1 MPNPPPGTTRM
12 PPRFVPTL
20 TEVVQNEP
28 VPPLQS
34 DMAPDAS
41 ASTSPDAPYSAQASY
56 AASTASPFYA
66 PQPPAVSP
74 SPAELPEPRAEA
86 MTSAQG
92 GLPPSDSLEDQIIHR
107 VMQRVDLSLE
117 RRLQEAVS
125 AMVLA
130 QTQLLVPRLREEIEF
145 VVRQS
150 VSDAVADELAT
161 RNLR

>member
-1 MPNPPPGTTRM
+1 MQIPPRT

-20 TEVVQNEP
+20 TEVVQHVP
-28 VPPLQS
+28 V
-34 DMAPDAS
+34 S
-41 ASTSPDAPYSAQASY
+41 ASTLAPPAQFSDDAGEQGRWPDADVPL
-56 AASTASPFYA
+56 
-66 PQPPAVSP
+66 PAVPDFSARP
-74 SPAELPEPRAEA
+74 GPPEILATEA
-86 MTSAQG
+86 
-92 GLPPSDSLEDQIIHR
+92 LEDQIIHR

-117 RRLQEAVS
+117 RRLQDAVS

-161 RNLR
+161 RSPR

>member
-1 MPNPPPGTTRM
+1 MQIPPRT

-20 TEVVQNEP
+20 TEVVQNAPVYSSDEAWQQPPSKDAKDANDDWPAEP
-28 VPPLQS
+28 AFETEPAAEPEPDVPPP
-34 DMAPDAS
+34 A
-41 ASTSPDAPYSAQASY
+41 DAPGSLAN
-56 AASTASPFYA
+56 
-66 PQPPAVSP
+66 
-74 SPAELPEPRAEA
+74 EA
-86 MTSAQG
+86 
-92 GLPPSDSLEDQIIHR
+92 LEDQIIHR

-117 RRLQEAVS
+117 RRLQDAVS

-161 RNLR
+161 RSPRG

>member
-1 MPNPPPGTTRM
+1 MQTPPRT

-20 TEVVQNEP
+20 TEVVQHVP
-28 VPPLQS
+28 V
-34 DMAPDAS
+34 S
-41 ASTSPDAPYSAQASY
+41 ASTLAPLASPAPYSDDASGQGGWPDADPPLPPVPDF
-56 AASTASPFYA
+56 AARASPPDILA
-66 PQPPAVSP
+66 T
-74 SPAELPEPRAEA
+74 EA
-86 MTSAQG
+86 
-92 GLPPSDSLEDQIIHR
+92 LEDQIIHR

-117 RRLQEAVS
+117 RRLQDAVS

-161 RNLR
+161 RSPR

>member
-1 MPNPPPGTTRM
+1 MQIPPRT

-20 TEVVQNEP
+20 TEVVQNAP
-28 VPPLQS
+28 VYSS
-34 DMAPDAS
+34 DEAW
-41 ASTSPDAPYSAQASY
+41 Q
-56 AASTASPFYA
+56 
-66 PQPPAVSP
+66 QP
-74 SPAELPEPRAEA
+74 SPAPLKDEWPSEPLVLPAELVAEQA
-86 MTSAQG
+86 AEMEA
-92 GLPPSDSLEDQIIHR
+92 PSDLPDALANEALEDQIIHR

-117 RRLQEAVS
+117 RRLQDAVS

-161 RNLR
+161 RSPRV